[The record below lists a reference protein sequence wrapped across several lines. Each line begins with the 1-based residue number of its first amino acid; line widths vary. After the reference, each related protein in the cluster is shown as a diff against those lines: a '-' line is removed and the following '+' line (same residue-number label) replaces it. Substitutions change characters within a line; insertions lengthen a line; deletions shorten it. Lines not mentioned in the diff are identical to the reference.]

1 MEKSMEIGGIG
12 DYQGTGRE
20 RDGED
25 LFNGY
30 EVLFSGDESVLQPER
45 GSDWTTLWMSGMSL
59 KHSL

>member
-1 MEKSMEIGGIG
+1 MEIGGIG
-12 DYQGTGRE
+12 DYQGTRRE

>member
-12 DYQGTGRE
+12 DYQGTRRE

-45 GSDWTTLWMSGMSL
+45 GSD
-59 KHSL
+59 

>member
-1 MEKSMEIGGIG
+1 MEIGGIG

-30 EVLFSGDESVLQPER
+30 EVLFSGDESVHYL
-45 GSDWTTLWMSGMSL
+45 DWGGASQVYRSKL
-59 KHSL
+59 KNYII

>member
-30 EVLFSGDESVLQPER
+30 EVLFLGDESVLQPER
-45 GSDWTTLWMSGMSL
+45 GSD
-59 KHSL
+59 